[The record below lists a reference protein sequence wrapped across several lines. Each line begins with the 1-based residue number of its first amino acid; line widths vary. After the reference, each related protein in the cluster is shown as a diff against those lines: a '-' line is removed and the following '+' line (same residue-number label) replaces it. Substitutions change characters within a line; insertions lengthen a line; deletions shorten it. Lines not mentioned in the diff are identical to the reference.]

1 MTQAIFSVAV
11 FLALLAVL
19 PLLLKWVKAR
29 AAGAV
34 PAGAS
39 VSRLVSAIAVGP
51 QQRVVTV
58 EVGSRDSRVW
68 LVLGVTAQSVSC
80 LHCLPVPEAGSLA
93 AIAPDPGP

>member
-11 FLALLAVL
+11 FLALLAML
-19 PLLLKWVKAR
+19 PWLLKWVKAR
-29 AAGAV
+29 AAGAL
-34 PAGAS
+34 PSGAS

-58 EVGSRDSRVW
+58 EVGSRDNRIW

-80 LHCLPVPEAGSLA
+80 LHCLPMPEAGLPS
-93 AIAPDPGP
+93 AIASDPGP